1 MIYADTDFF
10 LALLKDSDW
19 LKTSAKRLLHIH
31 KNEIRTSPVTL
42 IELLLVSAQFYI
54 DPERL
59 IADALELAQIQG
71 GEVTPILIAAHY
83 IKNKGVGVFDSLHAA
98 FCGVEG
104 TIISSDKVFDRLG
117 LDRIP
122 IESS

>member
-19 LKTSAKRLLHIH
+19 LKTSAKRLLQVH
-31 KNEIRTSPVTL
+31 KNEIWSSPVTL
-42 IELLLVSAQFYI
+42 IELLLVSVQFDI

-59 IADALELAQIQG
+59 IAGVLELAQIQG
-71 GEVTPILIAAHY
+71 GEVKPILIASHY
-83 IKNKGVGVFDSLHAA
+83 IKNSGVGVFDSLHAA

-104 TIISSDKVFDRLG
+104 KIISSDRVFDRLG